1 MTDIFVYE
9 KRRKKIGQRIRTL
22 RKESGLTQGQLA
34 ARLAFIVPSDGDK
47 AIGQSTISS
56 WEKGVQLPPLQKII
70 ALSSIFQCD
79 IAFLLCDYDIKKKDF
94 ADIHETIGLSEVA
107 IQKLYNLRCGN
118 QVDWLTDI
126 LNAIVEQEEF
136 VVLLFYALNYTVSG
150 NREVE
155 VTGDRHRLKVCC
167 KDIYRMKLSDTLEQ
181 LLSTI
186 VARFEGRED
195 YRHIYSLY
203 RSMYKRPDKNGI
215 VHSLDEIRTDMEANG
230 LTFDPMLFEGGENN
244 G

>member
-1 MTDIFVYE
+1 MKGTDDTRIVQNEMGERLRAARGKTKRPALVRLLRESPKAPVESKAEMTAERLKQWEYGNNPISHEWIPAICEVLDCDVGYLFGEYKERHRISADIAAE
-9 KRRKKIGQRIRTL
+9 T
-22 RKESGLTQGQLA
+22 GLTE
-34 ARLAFIVPSDGDK
+34 S
-47 AIGQSTISS
+47 
-56 WEKGVQLPPLQKII
+56 
-70 ALSSIFQCD
+70 
-79 IAFLLCDYDIKKKDF
+79 
-94 ADIHETIGLSEVA
+94 A
-107 IQKLYNLRCGN
+107 IQKIHNLRCGN

-155 VTGDRHRLKVCC
+155 VTGDRHRIKVCC

-186 VARFEGRED
+186 AARFEGRED

-203 RSMYKRPDKNGI
+203 RSMYNRPDKNGI